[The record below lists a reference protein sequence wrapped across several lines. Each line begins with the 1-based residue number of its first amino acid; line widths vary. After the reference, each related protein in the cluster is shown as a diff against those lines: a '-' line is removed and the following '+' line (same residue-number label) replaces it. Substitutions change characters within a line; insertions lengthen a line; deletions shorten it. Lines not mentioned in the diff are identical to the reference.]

1 MPVGTLF
8 EESGEVE
15 RVAADVP
22 PALLEALDA
31 VLADIPPPVLHR
43 ASARLSERYREQRGR
58 GGPVARTEAD
68 ILAYVA
74 TRMPA
79 TFAAITASLE
89 AVREQRPAWQPRTLL
104 DVGAGPGTGL
114 WAAGGVWPSLDEA
127 MALEAEPAMLALG
140 QRLAGAASRELVREA
155 GWQRT
160 SLPAA
165 LPAGPFDVVLLAYVL
180 GELPPADRDRVVG
193 NAAGATA
200 KPDGLTV
207 IVEPGTPD
215 GYARVVRAR
224 DQLIAGGGF
233 VTAPCPHDAPC
244 PIPENDWCHFS
255 VRLARSV
262 AHRSAKQAALGYE
275 DEKFAYVAVSG
286 QPTARADARIV
297 RHPQTRPRVIQL
309 ELCTAAG
316 NLRSVTV
323 TKSDREGFRLA
334 RKADWGDA
342 HPAPP

>member
-1 MPVGTLF
+1 
-8 EESGEVE
+8 
-15 RVAADVP
+15 VAADLPV
-22 PALLEALDA
+22 ALLEALDDA
-31 VLADIPPPVLHR
+31 LSDIAPQELHR

-79 TFAAITASLE
+79 TYAAITASLR

-104 DVGAGPGTGL
+104 DLGAGPGTGL
-114 WAAGGVWPSLDEA
+114 WAAGGVWPSLEA
-127 MALEAEPAMLALG
+127 ATALEAEPAMMALG
-140 QRLAGAASRELVREA
+140 QRLAQATTRPVVREA
-155 GWQRT
+155 AWQRT
-160 SLPAA
+160 SLPTT

-180 GELPPADRDRVVG
+180 GELSPSARDRVVDD
-193 NAAGATA
+193 AARAA
-200 KPDGLTV
+200 AMPDGLTV

-215 GYARVVRAR
+215 GYVRVVRAR
-224 DQLIAGGGF
+224 DRLIAGGGF

-255 VRLARSV
+255 VRLSRTV

-286 QPTARADARIV
+286 QSTARADARIV

-309 ELCTAAG
+309 ELCTATSG
-316 NLRSVTV
+316 LQSVTV
-323 TKSDREGFRLA
+323 TKSDRDGFKLA
-334 RKADWGDA
+334 RKADWGDTF
-342 HPAPP
+342 PAG